1 MSLALRKLLLG
12 AAGLAGGVL
21 CWALLQR
28 LLALP
33 LHILPSPWSVARALG
48 NGFAVA
54 DADENWMPLV
64 AGTFGI
70 GLAGWVAG
78 GLAGIAIGAVLTAG
92 RPVEYLAR
100 PWLGLFGG
108 AAGVAAAPL
117 VLYWGGL
124 GLGAKLLLAA
134 GLAFFPMVRA
144 ALAGLRAAP
153 AGWHDVMRG
162 FSASGLETFLRLRL
176 PMALP
181 GLCGGLRD
189 AWTLALAG
197 VLIAEFLGAPGGL
210 GAQIAEHQAAFD
222 LAGAIA
228 GLIVVAVI
236 GTAIAYLLARLERGV
251 TDWIDPARRA

>member
-1 MSLALRKLLLG
+1 MSPALRKPLLG
-12 AAGLAGGVL
+12 VAGLAAGVL
-21 CWALLQR
+21 GWALLQR

-33 LHILPSPWSVARALG
+33 PDILPSPWSVVRALG

-54 DADENWMPLV
+54 DADENWIPLV

-78 GLAGIAIGAVLTAG
+78 GLAGIAIGTVLTAC
-92 RPVEYLAR
+92 RAVEDLAR
-100 PWLGLFGG
+100 PWLALFG
-108 AAGVAAAPL
+108 AAAVVAAAPL

-134 GLAFFPMVRA
+134 VLAFFPMVRA

-153 AGWHDVMRG
+153 ACWHDVMRG
-162 FSASGLETFLRLRL
+162 FSASGVETFLRLRL

-189 AWTLALAG
+189 AWTLALVG

-210 GAQIAEHQAAFD
+210 GAQIAEHQAVFD

-236 GTAIAYLLARLERGV
+236 GTAIACLLARLERGV
-251 TDWIDPARRA
+251 TDWIGPARRA